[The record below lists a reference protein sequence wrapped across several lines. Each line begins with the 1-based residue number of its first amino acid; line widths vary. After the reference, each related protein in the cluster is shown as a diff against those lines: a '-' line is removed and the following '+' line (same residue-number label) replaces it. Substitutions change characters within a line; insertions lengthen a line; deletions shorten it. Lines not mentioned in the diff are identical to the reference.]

1 MEDVVIQKL
10 RWAKEGARAKDFDD
24 VVAILSV
31 QKKVD
36 FPYIHDWCGKHGTL
50 EILAKARAEVGV

>member
-50 EILAKARAEVGV
+50 EILGKARAEVGV